1 MDSLFGL
8 DWGEMFGLSMPVAEI
23 IVRGTAV
30 YWFLFLIFR
39 FVIRREVGAVGI
51 ADILVLVIV
60 ADASQNAMAG
70 EYTSV
75 TDGLILV
82 STLIGWNFLFDWMS
96 FRFPPFRR
104 FAEPSPLCLVEKGR
118 LNKRNMRKE
127 FITEEELWAKLR
139 EEGVESLQ
147 EVKKA
152 YLETDGAISVIKH
165 QRSKQQ

>member
-1 MDSLFGL
+1 MDSLLGL

-39 FVIRREVGAVGI
+39 FIIRREVGAVGI

-82 STLIGWNFLFDWMS
+82 STLIGWNFVFDWLS
-96 FRFPPFRR
+96 FRFPAFAR
-104 FAEPSPLCLVEKGR
+104 FAQPTPLHLIKEGQM
-118 LNKRNMRKE
+118 NKRNMRKE
-127 FITEEELWAKLR
+127 FITEDELWSKLR
-139 EEGVESLQ
+139 EQGIESLQ
-147 EVKKA
+147 EVKQA
-152 YLETDGAISVIKH
+152 YLESDGEISVIKY
-165 QRSKQQ
+165 QD

>member
-8 DWGEMFGLSMPVAEI
+8 DWGEMFGLSMSPAELV
-23 IVRGTAV
+23 VRGTAV

-82 STLIGWNFLFDWMS
+82 STLIWWNFLFDWLN
-96 FRFPPFRR
+96 FRFPAFRR
-104 FAEPSPLCLVEKGR
+104 FAEPQPLPLIERGR
-118 LNKRNMRKE
+118 LNRRNMRKE
-127 FITEEELWAKLR
+127 FITDDELWAKLR
-139 EEGVESLQ
+139 AQGIESLQ

-152 YLETDGAISVIKH
+152 YLETDGEITVIK
-165 QRSKQQ
+165 QKK